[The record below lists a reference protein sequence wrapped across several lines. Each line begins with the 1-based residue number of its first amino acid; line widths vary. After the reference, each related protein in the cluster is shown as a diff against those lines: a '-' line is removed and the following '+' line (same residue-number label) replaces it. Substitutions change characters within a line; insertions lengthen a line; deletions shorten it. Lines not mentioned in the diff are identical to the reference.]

1 MSAAAARGAGSGHWR
16 HAHPTEDRTAMT
28 DTIARLDGVHKRYG
42 AVSALDGVDLVLR
55 RGEVLALL
63 GANGAGK
70 TTAVSSLLGLV
81 EPDRGRAELFGLPPR
96 DLAARRRVGAML
108 QTAGVPDTLRVGE
121 LLSLFASYYAAPMAV
136 AEVARLAGVADL
148 LRRPY
153 GKLSGGQQRRV
164 QFGLALVGRPAA
176 LFLDEP
182 TVGLDIES
190 RQAFWA
196 VIRAQ
201 VAAGC
206 AVLLTTHYLEE
217 AEALADRVSVLA
229 GGKVIADGSVDAL
242 RARTVQRRISCRSG
256 LDPATVALWPGV
268 GSAVQ
273 EAGRLQITADAA
285 EAVLRRLLAA
295 DPELAEL
302 EVRRAGLA
310 DTFIELT
317 REAA

>member
-1 MSAAAARGAGSGHWR
+1 MPAR
-16 HAHPTEDRTAMT
+16 PEDRTAMT

-42 AVSALDGVDLVLR
+42 AVAALDGVDLELR
-55 RGEVLALL
+55 RGQVLAVL

-70 TTAVSSLLGLV
+70 TTAVSTLLGLV
-81 EPDRGRAELFGLPPR
+81 QPDRGRAELFGLAPTQLP
-96 DLAARRRVGAML
+96 ARRRIGAML

-121 LLSLFASYYAAPMAV
+121 LIDLFASYYAEPMPV
-136 AEVARLAGVADL
+136 AEAARLAGVADL
-148 LRRPY
+148 LKRPY

-164 QFGLALVGRPAA
+164 QFALALVGRPAA

-196 VIRAQ
+196 VIRTQ

-229 GGKVIADGSVDAL
+229 GGKVVADGSVDDL
-242 RARTVQRRISCRSG
+242 RARTVQRRISCRTE
-256 LDPATVALWPGV
+256 LDPVAVAAWPGV
-268 GSAVQ
+268 TSALR
-273 EAGRLQITADAA
+273 EAGRLQLTADAA
-285 EAVLRRLLAA
+285 EDVLRRLLAA
-295 DPELAEL
+295 DPALAEL

>member
-1 MSAAAARGAGSGHWR
+1 
-16 HAHPTEDRTAMT
+16 MT

-42 AVSALDGVDLVLR
+42 AVAALDGVDLALR

-81 EPDRGRAELFGLPPR
+81 EPDRGRVELFGLPPKQ
-96 DLAARRRVGAML
+96 LAARHRVGAML

-121 LLSLFASYYAAPMAV
+121 LLALFASYYAQPLAV
-136 AEVARLAGVADL
+136 AEVAGLAGVADL

-229 GGKVIADGSVDAL
+229 GGKVIADGSVDTL
-242 RARTVQRRISCRSG
+242 RARTVQRRISCRSA

-268 GSAVQ
+268 GSAAQ

-295 DPELAEL
+295 DPDLAEL